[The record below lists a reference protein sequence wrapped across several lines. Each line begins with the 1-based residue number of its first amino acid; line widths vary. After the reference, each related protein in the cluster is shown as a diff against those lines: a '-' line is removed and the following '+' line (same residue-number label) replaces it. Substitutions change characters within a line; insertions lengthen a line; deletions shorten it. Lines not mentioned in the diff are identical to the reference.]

1 MPDTKGGD
9 PSLEYLLHP
18 GVLTLSLTLFS
29 TDEPKGQPHWSVF
42 PRVAPELVLKF
53 CLAHLPSA
61 QAELSIWQQLGARA
75 SGDALLANKEQ
86 NNLFLFSLFL
96 DCPCSSLQASCFCC
110 VWKGLWFQF
119 SGVHHACPIWHR
131 LSRLPWQGVCSSSS
145 STLGNSLCFSL
156 LF

>member
-1 MPDTKGGD
+1 MPVTKGGD
-9 PSLEYLLHP
+9 PSLEYCVHP
-18 GVLTLSLTLFS
+18 GVLTLSLIQFS
-29 TDEPKGQPHWSVF
+29 IDEPKGQPHW
-42 PRVAPELVLKF
+42 VAPELVFKIN
-53 CLAHLPSA
+53 LAHLPSA
-61 QAELSIWQQLGARA
+61 KAELSVWQQLGARA

-119 SGVHHACPIWHR
+119 SCIPHACPICHG
-131 LSRLPWQGVCSSSS
+131 LSHLPWQGVCSSSS
-145 STLGNSLCFSL
+145 SMLGNSLCFSL